1 MHPQYKQAGMEW
13 LEWAALTYTL
23 STPPMKHALALI
35 LACCALVAQDKPNSD
50 DPGEV
55 LRRAALGLESPA
67 PSGKPNSFNADQ
79 KRATELRRLLNEGKI
94 THADLNRMY
103 EEGKISAAVMLLMN
117 VEDDAAPAPQAKPAA
132 KATKAAAEAPKP
144 AAVETAAESKPKIPS
159 VNVRDELIELIHQL
173 KKEARSLPSQP
184 SMGGSNPQAS
194 AAMYDAQLKA
204 KTEAQRLLLQA
215 LVELAKEAEK
225 AKPTEVEHST
235 SSYTGF

>member
-1 MHPQYKQAGMEW
+1 
-13 LEWAALTYTL
+13 
-23 STPPMKHALALI
+23 MKHALALI

-67 PSGKPNSFNADQ
+67 PSGKPNSFNSDQ

-117 VEDDAAPAPQAKPAA
+117 VEDDAAPAPQAKPAT
-132 KATKAAAEAPKP
+132 KATKAAEAEAPKP
-144 AAVETAAESKPKIPS
+144 AAVAMAAESKPKIPPID
-159 VNVRDELIELIHQL
+159 VRDELIELIYQL
-173 KKEARSLPSQP
+173 KKEANESPSSLWGKVS
-184 SMGGSNPQAS
+184 SGNEVIAS
-194 AAMYDAQLKA
+194 LAIAEYEAKAKA

-215 LVELAKEAEK
+215 LVELAKETGKE
-225 AKPTEVEHST
+225 KPTKAWHS
-235 SSYTGF
+235 SLPPPAKVFDPFGDK

>member
-1 MHPQYKQAGMEW
+1 
-13 LEWAALTYTL
+13 
-23 STPPMKHALALI
+23 MKHALALI

-67 PSGKPNSFNADQ
+67 PSGKPNSFNSDQ

-117 VEDDAAPAPQAKPAA
+117 VEDDAAPAPQAKPAT
-132 KATKAAAEAPKP
+132 KATKAAEAEAPKP
-144 AAVETAAESKPKIPS
+144 AAVAMAAESKTKIPPID
-159 VNVRDELIELIHQL
+159 VRDELIELIYQL
-173 KKEARSLPSQP
+173 KKEANESPSSLWGKVS
-184 SMGGSNPQAS
+184 SGNEVIAS
-194 AAMYDAQLKA
+194 LAIAEYEAKAKA

-215 LVELAKEAEK
+215 LVELAKETGKE
-225 AKPTEVEHST
+225 KPTKAWHS
-235 SSYTGF
+235 SLPPPAKVFDPFGDK